1 MKAIRQKLNSQNGAS
16 ITYALLLFLVCAVV
30 GSIVLTAGTA
40 SAGRFSGLSEND
52 QQYYSVTSAAEL
64 FGTQYFH
71 FPDGSRDVQITLQR
85 SRQMQKITTTTIT
98 YLDLDRDG
106 TIDVDEDGNQL
117 YNETTTFSTVQ
128 GNWNYSPMEIDGSA
142 RNAVSAI
149 LPGLAKELVEEIPV
163 TGTSL
168 EKQMWES
175 WDSDAID
182 DIHIP
187 ISFPDEKQLTISVK
201 NSNNGKEY
209 PDADVGIIIS
219 TKAGERESDPALWTF
234 SFSDDIEAADP
245 SAGNDS
251 SRKAN
256 PFAVAMSISLQRR
269 EGNIVP
275 VESAHSW
282 STPTTSGNT
291 TTETE
296 TWTVTQSRTMTLTWT
311 AKEIYVKSGAA
322 A

>member
-16 ITYALLLFLVCAVV
+16 ITYALLLFLVCSVV
-30 GSIVLTAGTA
+30 GSIVLAAGTA
-40 SAGRFSGLSEND
+40 SAGRFSGLSDYD

-64 FGTQYFH
+64 FRRQYF
-71 FPDGSRDVQITLQR
+71 PGDSRDVQITLQR
-85 SRQMQKITTTTIT
+85 SRQPQRITTVTKKYI
-98 YLDLDRDG
+98 DLDEDG
-106 TIDVDEDGNQL
+106 VIDVDEDGNQL
-117 YNETTTFSTVQ
+117 YNETTTFSTVP
-128 GNWNYSPMEIDGSA
+128 GNWNYSLMAIDGNA
-142 RNAVSAI
+142 RDVVSGI
-149 LPGLAKELVEEIPV
+149 LPGLVKELVDKIPV
-163 TGTSL
+163 SGTSL
-168 EKQMWES
+168 EQKMWES
-175 WDSDAID
+175 WDSDSID

-187 ISFPDEKQLTISVK
+187 ISFSDEKQLTISV
-201 NSNNGKEY
+201 SNNGKEY

-256 PFAVAMSISLQRR
+256 PFAVDMSVSLQCR
-269 EGNIVP
+269 EGGITTA
-275 VESAHSW
+275 ESAHVRAVS
-282 STPTTSGNT
+282 TSGNT